1 MPKPV
6 ATTMMSHRTV
16 ETLMSTV
23 RELPTLPSI
32 AARVSAVA
40 RDPDSTPRDMAAVI
54 CQDQSLTANLLR
66 VVNSAYFGFLR
77 RISNVAEAINLL
89 GYNEVVNMTFAVAV
103 VREFEYASANGFDR
117 RAFWTHSIA
126 VATTSQVVAD
136 RARYAQS
143 DAAFTAGLLHDIG
156 KLILDQFF
164 PEPFGE
170 VMHRIRHDGMTSHAA
185 EEAVLGVT
193 HAEIGEWIA
202 RSWLLPELAIAT
214 IRHHHHG
221 REDRLGLPDSNDLIV
236 DLVQFADLYCRAQGF
251 GHSGDPQIPEVP
263 LNILQEL
270 HLSAEILPPLQKRVA
285 ALVQDIQTFF

>member
-1 MPKPV
+1 MGEPV
-6 ATTMMSHRTV
+6 SPPAMGHKTV

-32 AARVSAVA
+32 AARVTAVA
-40 RDPDSTPRDMAAVI
+40 RDPDSTPKDMAAVI
-54 CQDQSLTANLLR
+54 GQDQSLTANLLR

-103 VREFEYASANGFDR
+103 VREFAYASANGFDR
-117 RAFWTHSIA
+117 RAFWTHSIS
-126 VATTSQVVAD
+126 VATASQILAEG
-136 RARYAQS
+136 ARYPQP

-170 VMHRIRHDGMTSHAA
+170 VMRRIRQDGMTSRAA
-185 EEAVLGVT
+185 EEAVVGVT

-202 RSWLLPELAIAT
+202 RSWLLPELSIAT
-214 IRHHHHG
+214 IRHHHHD
-221 REDRLGLPDSNDLIV
+221 RHERLGLPNSTDPIV
-236 DLVQFADLYCRAQGF
+236 DLVQFADLYCRSQGF

-263 LNILQEL
+263 LPLL
-270 HLSAEILPPLQKRVA
+270 PGLGLSERVLPPLHKRLA
-285 ALVQDIQTFF
+285 AVVQDIQAFF

>member
-1 MPKPV
+1 MAEPV
-6 ATTMMSHRTV
+6 PTTVMSHKTV
-16 ETLMSTV
+16 ETLMSAV

-117 RAFWTHSIA
+117 SAFWTHSIA

-136 RARYAQS
+136 RARYPQS
-143 DAAFTAGLLHDIG
+143 EAAFTAGLLHDIG

-170 VMHRIRHDGMTSHAA
+170 VMRRIRHDGMTSREA
-185 EEAVLGVT
+185 EESVLGVT

-202 RSWLLPELAIAT
+202 RNWLLPELAIAT
-214 IRHHHHG
+214 IRHHHHS
-221 REDRLGLPDSNDLIV
+221 RAERLGLPNSNDPIV
-236 DLVQFADLYCRAQGF
+236 DLVQFADLYCRSQGF
-251 GHSGDPQIPEVP
+251 GHSGDPQIPDVP
-263 LNILQEL
+263 LKILRDL
-270 HLSAEILPPLQKRVA
+270 GLSAEILSPLQTRVA
-285 ALVQDIQTFF
+285 ALVKDIQAFF

>member
-1 MPKPV
+1 MAEPV
-6 ATTMMSHRTV
+6 PATVMSHRTV
-16 ETLMSTV
+16 ETLMSAV

-32 AARVSAVA
+32 AARVTAVA

-54 CQDQSLTANLLR
+54 GQDQSLTANLLR

-117 RAFWTHSIA
+117 RAFWTHSIT
-126 VATTSQVVAD
+126 VATASQMVAE
-136 RARYAQS
+136 RTRYPQP

-170 VMHRIRHDGMTSHAA
+170 VMHRISHDGTTSRVA
-185 EEAVLGVT
+185 EELVLGVT

-214 IRHHHHG
+214 IRHHHHS
-221 REDRLGLPDSNDLIV
+221 REERLGLPNSNDPIV
-236 DLVQFADLYCRAQGF
+236 DFVQFADLYCRSQGF
-251 GHSGDPQIPEVP
+251 GHSGDPQVPEVP
-263 LNILQEL
+263 LSLLQEVG
-270 HLSAEILPPLQKRVA
+270 LSAEVLPALQKRLAAVA
-285 ALVQDIQTFF
+285 HDIQAFF